1 MRESELITSSIK
13 NAYNNFSNIAYN
25 VSNEWTDL
33 NKVNIFEKHINDIES
48 EVGVIHN
55 ALFDLMIQ
63 IENAKIEIDNIE
75 L

>member
-48 EVGVIHN
+48 EVGVIHK